1 MIHDKF
7 LIFNGQEIMT
17 TQEQLFTEIQNT
29 FTIEFWAK
37 PEAPH
42 VIDMQSK
49 RGIFPTPSKRFA
61 LTPAFGAMRDGN
73 HSRAGIGISVGING
87 ISIYEH
93 TTNHLAPTLV
103 FPCSLNDWTHIAV
116 VYVNKRPILYING
129 KFAQKGIKSIKRT
142 LVCSGSFGGM
152 EPYGFYIGSLKEI
165 RIWNTIRTQNEI
177 ETNMNHEL
185 TGGEAGLFGYWK
197 INEGSGE
204 IAYDSTKN
212 KNNIIINGV
221 RWHTPVFKK
230 SCEKSINI
238 LFVFYVPSGG
248 VETLNR
254 QRCKALKKYNINA
267 HCLYYEN
274 KRELLNDHGTPTFIT
289 NDDNEIKKIL
299 NEGNYSAIIIIS
311 DFQAL
316 SRFSSLG
323 YQGKMIIEIQGYGP
337 KDVAKTALK
346 SAIPLVTTHAAG
358 LLNPKTPH
366 IMELFD
372 ELYPSFPKFSF
383 NNCFDTTQFSYK
395 PLPVS
400 ENPIIAWIG
409 RIEDNKNWKEFL
421 QIGSQLIKQHSSKIQ
436 LHMFEDPTLCEL
448 IERQKFEDL
457 IKELN
462 LENHLT
468 LHANVPNSQMADHFS
483 IIGESGG
490 FLCSTSKVEGAPL
503 SLLEAMSCK
512 CPVLTTDSDGV
523 RSSIIHNQ
531 TGKYYTLGDID
542 EATKEAVE
550 LMTNYDLRE
559 SIRLNGLK
567 HVELHFS
574 PDLYCHNFIQMLL
587 SLGIN
592 YNK

>member
-7 LIFNGQEIMT
+7 LIFNGQESVT
-17 TQEQLFTEIQNT
+17 TQEQLFTNIQNT

-37 PEAPH
+37 PEVTH

-61 LTPAFGAMRDGN
+61 LTPVFGAMRDGN

-103 FPCSLNDWTHIAV
+103 YPCDLNDWTHIAV

-129 KFAQKGIKSIKRT
+129 KFVKKGIKSIKRT

-185 TGGEAGLFGYWK
+185 TGSETELFGYWK
-197 INEGSGE
+197 LNEGSGE
-204 IAYDSTKN
+204 TAYDSTEN

-221 RWHTPVFKK
+221 RWHTPAIKN
-230 SCEKSINI
+230 SSEKSINI

-267 HCLYYEN
+267 HCLYYQN
-274 KRELLNDHGTPTFIT
+274 KRKLLNNHGTSTFIT

-299 NEGNYSAIIIIS
+299 EEGNYSAIVIVS

-316 SRFSSLG
+316 QRFRSLG
-323 YQGKMIIEIQGYGP
+323 YKGKMIIEIQGYGP
-337 KDVAKTALK
+337 KDVARTALK
-346 SAIPLVTTHAAG
+346 NAIPHVTAHATG
-358 LLNPKTPH
+358 FLNPKTPH
-366 IMELFD
+366 IMELLD

-383 NNCFDTTQFSYK
+383 NNCFDTNQFYYQ
-395 PLPVS
+395 PFPVNN
-400 ENPIIAWIG
+400 NPIIAWTG
-409 RIEDNKNWKEFL
+409 RIEDNKNWREFL
-421 QIGSQLIKQHSSKIQ
+421 QIGNQLINDHNSNIE
-436 LHMFEDPTLCEL
+436 LHMFEDPTLCDPK
-448 IERQKFEDL
+448 ERSEFESL
-457 IKELN
+457 IKQLN
-462 LENHLT
+462 LEKNLI
-468 LHANVPNSQMADHFS
+468 LHSNVPNSKMADYFS
-483 IIGESGG
+483 RIGDSGG
-490 FLCSTSKVEGAPL
+490 FLCCTSKVEGAPYAP
-503 SLLEAMSCK
+503 LEAMSCK

-523 RSSIIHNQ
+523 RSSIIHNK
-531 TGKYYTLGDID
+531 TGKYYTLGNIE
-542 EATKEAVE
+542 EAVKEAKE
-550 LMTNYDLRE
+550 LMTNQDLRE
-559 SIRLNGLK
+559 HIRLNALA
-567 HVELHFS
+567 HVKNHFN
-574 PDLYCHNFIQMLL
+574 PDLYCHNFINMLA
-587 SLGIN
+587 SLGVN
-592 YNK
+592 YQY